1 MRIVP
6 ANARSIDD
14 DGPVAMVSFPP
25 GRRVKS
31 TGALFVARLTK
42 TLSVPASVNPSIPT
56 SAAEPLPLSAKKL
69 FVGVGAISR
78 ISASPNWTFVSWT
91 PSSCGPTPANTVP
104 PLTPILSSDTRTVVG
119 EPAGV
124 TKRSSPRSKTN
135 VPLA

>member
-1 MRIVP
+1 AKPSIASWTEPLTLRIVP

-69 FVGVGAISR
+69 FVGADAISR
-78 ISASPNWTFVSWT
+78 ISGSGSAEIGRAHV
-91 PSSCGPTPANTVP
+91 
-104 PLTPILSSDTRTVVG
+104 
-119 EPAGV
+119 
-124 TKRSSPRSKTN
+124 
-135 VPLA
+135 